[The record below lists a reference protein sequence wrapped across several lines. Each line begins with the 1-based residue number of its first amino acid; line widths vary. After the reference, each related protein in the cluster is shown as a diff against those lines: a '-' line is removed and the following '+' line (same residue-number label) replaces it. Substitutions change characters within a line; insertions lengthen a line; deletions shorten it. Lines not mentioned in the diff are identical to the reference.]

1 MKVVLYKVLG
11 FIPNALKFVYF
22 HEAQDM
28 TSCSLIL
35 FDLYAHASLQ
45 MAEYSFLLY
54 IV

>member
-1 MKVVLYKVLG
+1 MEVVLYKVLG

-28 TSCSLIL
+28 TSSLIL